1 MMTYCRILAVAL
13 FAVSTATCFSLHA
26 EEELLQRF
34 AELRST
40 DDLDAMAKRRFIRAL
55 VVYSKTF
62 YFIDRGRERGMIA
75 EGLQLF
81 EKQLNEQINRKRKVP
96 HVHVVAVPVSRDQ
109 LVPWLLEGRGDLAA
123 TNFTVTPERLKE
135 VDFSRPFYENAKEIV
150 VTAPGVPMPLDIDDI
165 SGEEVYVRRSSGSYE
180 SLLRLN
186 EYLDR
191 TGRSPARIELM
202 DDRLEDEDLLEM
214 VNAGMIPRVVVDDY
228 NARFWSKIFPEMQIN
243 RDVFVNRGGQIAWAM
258 RKDNPQLKAAVDA
271 FVARHRIGTM
281 PYNDA
286 YKRYFS
292 TTRWV
297 RNATSS
303 RELRKFDATI
313 GLFRKYGERYGF
325 DYLMLG
331 AQGYQESGLDQ
342 NKRSEAGAI
351 GVMQVLPQTAHAMQV
366 GDVRKLE
373 PNIHAGVKYLRQLA
387 DRYFDAP
394 EIDAFNRMLFAFAA
408 YNAGPTRIAQLRV
421 ETKRS
426 GLNPD
431 LWFNNVERTVA
442 RRVGNETVQYVA
454 NIYKYY
460 IAYSLVERHAYER
473 NQIRGTLVP

>member
-1 MMTYCRILAVAL
+1 MWGEPRRARARGQAAVPTIDDTMTSFRILAVAL
-13 FAVSTATCFSLHA
+13 LTVSTAAGWPAHA
-26 EEELLQRF
+26 NEELLQRF

-40 DDLDAMAKRRFIRAL
+40 DDLDAMAQRRFIRAL

-81 EKQLNEQINRKRKVP
+81 EKQLNEQINRNRKRKLAYI
-96 HVHVVAVPVSRDQ
+96 HVVAVPVSRDE
-109 LVPWLLEGRGDLAA
+109 LIPWLLEGRGDLAA

-135 VDFSRPFYENAKEIV
+135 VDFSRPFYENASEIV
-150 VTAPGVPMPLDIDDI
+150 VTAPGVPTPLDIGDI
-165 SGEEVYVRRSSGSYE
+165 SGEEVYVRKSSSSYE
-180 SLLRLN
+180 SLLRVN

-228 NARFWSKIFPEMQIN
+228 NARFWAKIFPDMRIN
-243 RDVFVNRGGQIAWAM
+243 RDVVVNGGGQIAWAM

-286 YKRYFS
+286 YKRYFG

-331 AQGYQESGLDQ
+331 AQGY
-342 NKRSEAGAI
+342 
-351 GVMQVLPQTAHAMQV
+351 
-366 GDVRKLE
+366 
-373 PNIHAGVKYLRQLA
+373 
-387 DRYFDAP
+387 
-394 EIDAFNRMLFAFAA
+394 
-408 YNAGPTRIAQLRV
+408 
-421 ETKRS
+421 
-426 GLNPD
+426 
-431 LWFNNVERTVA
+431 
-442 RRVGNETVQYVA
+442 
-454 NIYKYY
+454 
-460 IAYSLVERHAYER
+460 
-473 NQIRGTLVP
+473 